1 MYRIF
6 GILLAVMCVH
16 ITSAQSP
23 KFTVEVSSDTVLLG
37 NYFELKFTIEN
48 TSATGFEVPDLHE
61 FNVIGGPN
69 TSSSMS
75 IINGQVSQ
83 SASYTYYLEPTD
95 IGVYT
100 IKPAYLTTGEV
111 ALETPPIDIIVVP
124 NPEGIVK
131 QPHTP
136 GKRIEQF
143 SPPRKIEEEQ
153 PTRPRKKF

>member
-1 MYRIF
+1 MLIAF
-6 GILLAVMCVH
+6 GFMQVTI
-16 ITSAQSP
+16 AQDPRLIVS
-23 KFTVEVSSDTVLLG
+23 VSSDTVLLG

-48 TSATGFEVPDLHE
+48 SPANGFEAPSLHE

-75 IINGQVSQ
+75 NIYGEASQ
-83 SASYTYYLEPTD
+83 SASYTYYLEPVE

-100 IKPAYLTTGEV
+100 IRPAYLTTGEV
-111 ALETPPIDIIVVP
+111 ALETPPIDIIVIP
-124 NPEGIVK
+124 NPDGIIK

-143 SPPRKIEEEQ
+143 QMPSKREEEQ
-153 PTRPRKKF
+153 PTRPRRKF